1 MEVTKPTRIVKT
13 QALQNVLCSLY
24 SVCDRIVFIEKTLTE
39 IQKNESYKILHLD
52 DNYQCDIFSCRLA
65 DVRHMIL
72 DFCKPLQDK
81 LEKLVKKYYDKE
93 LNRKK
98 KRRFKI
104 TIEEKK

>member
-1 MEVTKPTRIVKT
+1 MEVTKPTRIIKT
-13 QALQNVLCSLY
+13 QLLQNVLCHLY
-24 SVCDRIVFIEKTLTE
+24 SVCERIGFIENTLTE
-39 IQKNESYKILHLD
+39 ITKSESYKILHLD
-52 DNYQCDIFSCRLA
+52 DNYQCDIFSFRLA

-81 LEKLVKKYYDKE
+81 LEKQIKKYHDKE